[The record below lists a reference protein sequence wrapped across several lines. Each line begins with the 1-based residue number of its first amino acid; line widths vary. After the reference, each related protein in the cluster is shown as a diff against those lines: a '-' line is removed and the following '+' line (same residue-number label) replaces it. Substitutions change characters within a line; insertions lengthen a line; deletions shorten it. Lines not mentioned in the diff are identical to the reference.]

1 MKHVVRGVLF
11 FILLLFSFRQVE
23 ATKTTVISSGDR
35 MDNKIYLTFD
45 DGYSAR
51 NTKKILDIL
60 KATRV
65 PATFFIEGG
74 FLTENPLLS
83 KRTAD
88 EQILA
93 NHTFSHVDITKISDE
108 ELRRQLKQ
116 FEDEALKITGK
127 PVRKF
132 FRPPMGKYNDR
143 KLKILADFGYTVFL
157 WDVQYYDYVHNDDQ
171 GIKYVLDN
179 LMKQTQN
186 GSIILMHTLTNSNAD
201 ALEEAIT
208 RLRAKGFVFASL
220 EELV

>member
-74 FLTENPLLS
+74 FLTEI
-83 KRTAD
+83 RC
-88 EQILA
+88 
-93 NHTFSHVDITKISDE
+93 
-108 ELRRQLKQ
+108 
-116 FEDEALKITGK
+116 
-127 PVRKF
+127 
-132 FRPPMGKYNDR
+132 Y
-143 KLKILADFGYTVFL
+143 
-157 WDVQYYDYVHNDDQ
+157 
-171 GIKYVLDN
+171 
-179 LMKQTQN
+179 QN
-186 GSIILMHTLTNSNAD
+186 GSPTN
-201 ALEEAIT
+201 
-208 RLRAKGFVFASL
+208 RF
-220 EELV
+220 